1 MDLGQ
6 QYLCSGMTKT
16 ELAHL
21 NETGMEQQFAVG
33 TPIFRARDSADCLYF
48 ILSGEVEVLVDTDAG
63 NQLRLTTLGAG
74 TVFGEV
80 APVNRER
87 RTANVAA
94 TMDSVCLQV
103 CFDALEDGVKTKM
116 LVNMASSFASKIQ
129 QDPELMQYSG

>member
-1 MDLGQ
+1 M
-6 QYLCSGMTKT
+6 
-16 ELAHL
+16 
-21 NETGMEQQFAVG
+21 
-33 TPIFRARDSADCLYF
+33 
-48 ILSGEVEVLVDTDAG
+48 VDTDAG

-74 TVFGEV
+74 AVFGEV

-129 QDPELMQYSG
+129 QDTELMQYSD